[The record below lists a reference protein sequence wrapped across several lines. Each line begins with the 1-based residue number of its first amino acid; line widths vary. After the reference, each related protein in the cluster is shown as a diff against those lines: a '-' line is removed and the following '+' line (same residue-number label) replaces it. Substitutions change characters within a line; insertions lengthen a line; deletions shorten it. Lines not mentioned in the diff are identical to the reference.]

1 MLVNI
6 LDNAAKYSPPVVGSR
21 SPAALDGERV
31 SVRVSDEGPGIP
43 AEARDTVFDV
53 FYRVRAGDKQAAG
66 TGLGLSICRGLIEAH
81 GGRIEALPGP
91 GGRGTTIA
99 FWLPVQSA
107 ARDRR
112 GRRRGRA
119 RAGRRRRRAM
129 TASGIARILVIDDE
143 PQIRKFLRI
152 SLNAYGYEVIEAVR
166 GEDGIAK
173 CATESPDLVILDLGL
188 PDLDGQ
194 EVIARIREWSK
205 VPIIV
210 LSVRAAEDEKVAAL
224 DHGADDYVTKPFGI
238 HELLARVRAA
248 LRGRRQDGEPPPA
261 VVTVGDLT
269 IDIPRRRV
277 QVAGA
282 EIKLSRKEFAI
293 LRLLAQHAG
302 RIVTH
307 QHLLREVWG
316 PAHEHETHYLR
327 IYIGHLRQKLGDD
340 PADPRYISNEPGVG
354 YRLLDGGS

>member
-1 MLVNI
+1 MT
-6 LDNAAKYSPPVVGSR
+6 
-21 SPAALDGERV
+21 
-31 SVRVSDEGPGIP
+31 SD
-43 AEARDTVFDV
+43 
-53 FYRVRAGDKQAAG
+53 
-66 TGLGLSICRGLIEAH
+66 
-81 GGRIEALPGP
+81 
-91 GGRGTTIA
+91 
-99 FWLPVQSA
+99 
-107 ARDRR
+107 
-112 GRRRGRA
+112 
-119 RAGRRRRRAM
+119 
-129 TASGIARILVIDDE
+129 GIARILVIDDE
-143 PQIRKFLRI
+143 SQIRKFLRI

-166 GEDGIAK
+166 GEDGIAR

-188 PDLDGQ
+188 PNLDGQ
-194 EVIARIREWSK
+194 EVIVRIREWSK

-210 LSVRAAEDEKVAAL
+210 LSVRAAEAQKVAAL

-248 LRGRRQDGEPPPA
+248 LRVRQQGEPLA
-261 VVTVGDLT
+261 TVEVGDLV
-269 IDIPRRRV
+269 IDIARRRV
-277 QVAGA
+277 RLAGT
-282 EIKLSRKEFAI
+282 EIKLSRKEFAL

-354 YRLLDGGS
+354 YRLLEPEGSS

>member
-1 MLVNI
+1 
-6 LDNAAKYSPPVVGSR
+6 
-21 SPAALDGERV
+21 
-31 SVRVSDEGPGIP
+31 
-43 AEARDTVFDV
+43 
-53 FYRVRAGDKQAAG
+53 
-66 TGLGLSICRGLIEAH
+66 
-81 GGRIEALPGP
+81 
-91 GGRGTTIA
+91 
-99 FWLPVQSA
+99 
-107 ARDRR
+107 
-112 GRRRGRA
+112 
-119 RAGRRRRRAM
+119 M
-129 TASGIARILVIDDE
+129 TADGIARILVIDDE

-166 GEDGIAK
+166 GEDGVAK

-194 EVIARIREWSK
+194 EVIARLREWSK

-210 LSVRAAEDEKVAAL
+210 LSIRAGEAEKVAAL

-261 VVTVGDLT
+261 VVKVGDLT
-269 IDIPRRRV
+269 IDISRRRV
-277 QVAGA
+277 QVAGV
-282 EIKLSRKEFAI
+282 EVRLSRKEFAI

-307 QHLLREVWG
+307 PQLLREVWG
-316 PAHEHETHYLR
+316 PAYEKETHYLR

-354 YRLLDGGS
+354 YRLIEGVG